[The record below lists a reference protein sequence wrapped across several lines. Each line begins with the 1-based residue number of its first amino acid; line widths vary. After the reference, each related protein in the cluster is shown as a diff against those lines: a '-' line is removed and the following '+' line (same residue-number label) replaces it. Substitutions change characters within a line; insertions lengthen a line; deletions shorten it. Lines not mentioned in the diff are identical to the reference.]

1 MSDALL
7 LDLLDPQSRLV
18 AVDKGSG
25 SLVED
30 LRDDCGGI
38 IQGLDWIVRKFTSY
52 DLIAM
57 IFDPISGDFAGVE
70 ALQDVWRA
78 ASAAMG
84 DVAGNYGALSQ
95 ALPSVWEGDAAA
107 SAAHRILRMGQGFDV
122 QREVMELGAACLE
135 CILNAVEACCQALAS
150 LLSLIDDLA
159 LKLVAGG
166 VGWLKEVA
174 SGGDTIR
181 KIIRYIEDAIGLIR
195 GLDQLIP
202 EVIGKLAEISGA
214 LKIIEA
220 VFAGLAA
227 ATNAGPGRDIDDVT
241 GTL

>member
-107 SAAHRILRMGQGFDV
+107 SAAHRILRMA
-122 QREVMELGAACLE
+122 RASTSSARSWSSAPPASSASSTLSRPAARRWPRC
-135 CILNAVEACCQALAS
+135 
-150 LLSLIDDLA
+150 
-159 LKLVAGG
+159 
-166 VGWLKEVA
+166 
-174 SGGDTIR
+174 
-181 KIIRYIEDAIGLIR
+181 
-195 GLDQLIP
+195 
-202 EVIGKLAEISGA
+202 
-214 LKIIEA
+214 
-220 VFAGLAA
+220 
-227 ATNAGPGRDIDDVT
+227 
-241 GTL
+241 